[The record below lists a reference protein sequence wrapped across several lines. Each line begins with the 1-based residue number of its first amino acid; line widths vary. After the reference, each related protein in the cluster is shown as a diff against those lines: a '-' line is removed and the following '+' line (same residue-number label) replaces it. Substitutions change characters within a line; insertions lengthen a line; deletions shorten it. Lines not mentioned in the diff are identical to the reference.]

1 MYPPQL
7 MPGRRPRLVSLAIW
21 DDRCVV
27 YGAWCAARSGASVAF
42 VRTQFSPDFYITC
55 ATVIP
60 VLFLAVTV
68 QGPAWGWVLSTSERA
83 GRYSNPI
90 LRRLLR
96 LESAVPGDRRWQR
109 TRKTLAELMIVPL
122 VVILL
127 VSVTACG
134 LGEGLALYVLYR
146 GSESVGDRRD
156 VLVATLFLLAA
167 VLAGRCWWARGP
179 YGCWPGVRGC
189 LLLRCCV
196 SHPAKQG
203 PRKLKT
209 PPLRGP
215 PEVRCPTTRWGMASR
230 NRVLIV

>member
-83 GRYSNPI
+83 SRYSNPI

-167 VLAGRCWWARGP
+167 VLAGPLLVGARALWLLARSPWLLVAQVLREPSGQARAGEAQDTAPPRTAGGP
-179 YGCWPGVRGC
+179 VPDHTMGDGE
-189 LLLRCCV
+189 
-196 SHPAKQG
+196 S
-203 PRKLKT
+203 
-209 PPLRGP
+209 
-215 PEVRCPTTRWGMASR
+215 
-230 NRVLIV
+230 